1 MEIGVLKESKQQEKR
16 VAITPKI
23 VSKIKKLG
31 HTVRVEK
38 GLGLDANFYDSQYIE
53 AGAEV
58 ADANRV
64 WTSDMILKIYKPY
77 LSSSG
82 VRGYKY
88 FDSILF
94 SLAIL

>member
-31 HTVRVEK
+31 HTVKVEK
-38 GLGLDANFYDSQYIE
+38 GLGLKANFHDSQYIE

-58 ADANRV
+58 TDADSV
-64 WTSDMILKIYKPY
+64 WTSDIILKINKPNDDMY
-77 LSSSG
+77 
-82 VRGYKY
+82 V
-88 FDSILF
+88 IH
-94 SLAIL
+94 I

>member
-38 GLGLDANFYDSQYIE
+38 GLGLDANFYDSQYI
-53 AGAEV
+53 
-58 ADANRV
+58 
-64 WTSDMILKIYKPY
+64 
-77 LSSSG
+77 
-82 VRGYKY
+82 
-88 FDSILF
+88 
-94 SLAIL
+94 

>member
-58 ADANRV
+58 TDANSV
-64 WTSDMILKIYKPY
+64 WASDIICLLYTSPSPRD
-77 LSSSG
+77 
-82 VRGYKY
+82 RG
-88 FDSILF
+88 
-94 SLAIL
+94 